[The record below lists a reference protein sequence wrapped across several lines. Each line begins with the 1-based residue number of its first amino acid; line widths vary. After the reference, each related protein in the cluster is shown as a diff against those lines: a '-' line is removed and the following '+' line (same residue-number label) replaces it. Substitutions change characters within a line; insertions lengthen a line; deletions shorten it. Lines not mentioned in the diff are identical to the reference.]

1 MDITYISSIAIV
13 GAIASLFMEW
23 VKVGIKSSLGKKF
36 AIVAVSIL
44 MGGVYALTVGKPIYN
59 AILGV
64 LTAASTI
71 YAFFLK
77 K

>member
-1 MDITYISSIAIV
+1 MDYTYISSIAIV
-13 GAIASLFMEW
+13 GAFASLFMEW

-36 AIVAVSIL
+36 AIVGVSIL
-44 MGGVYALTVGKPIYN
+44 LGGVYAFTAGKPIFN

-64 LTAASTI
+64 LTASSTI
-71 YAFFLK
+71 YAFLLK